1 MSADPK
7 SVNVNVTAGT
17 GVDIEWKDGH
27 RSHYT
32 FQFLRDACPCA
43 LCEDERARDERQP
56 GQPPKPAAGA
66 LPMFRPSAKPQQTEG
81 VGRYAVRFTWS
92 DGHMHGIYSW
102 DYLRDICPCRECATH
117 RAALGQ

>member
-1 MSADPK
+1 MPADPK

-27 RSHYT
+27 RSHYS

-43 LCEDERARDERQP
+43 LCEDERGRDERQP
-56 GQPPKPAAGA
+56 GQPPKTQAGA
-66 LPMFRPSAKPQQTEG
+66 LPMFRPAPKPQQTEG
-81 VGRYAVRFTWS
+81 VGRYAIRFNWS

-102 DYLRDICPCRECATH
+102 DYLRDICPCRECVAKRGAVTS
-117 RAALGQ
+117 